1 LNRDDPDA
9 HEKGSEL
16 MPDENAPETPS
27 QPQAPGKPSAAA
39 SPAAPPAAATPSTET
54 PAAPAAKAPATTP
67 APAAKPPATPASAP
81 AAAASSAAAP
91 TATAVATEPEA
102 PAPPKVKPKK
112 ATQRACDEKDA
123 KGKLCCGHLK
133 RWYDYPKEIEA
144 LVGKQAEI
152 YRCEFC
158 QTIYKP
164 DRSKMPHSY
173 TLRY

>member
-1 LNRDDPDA
+1 
-9 HEKGSEL
+9 
-16 MPDENAPETPS
+16 MPEPTAPETP
-27 QPQAPGKPSAAA
+27 PQAAT
-39 SPAAPPAAATPSTET
+39 AP
-54 PAAPAAKAPATTP
+54 P
-67 APAAKPPATPASAP
+67 APAAAVATPAEP
-81 AAAASSAAAP
+81 A
-91 TATAVATEPEA
+91 A
-102 PAPPKVKPKK
+102 PAPPKIKPKK
-112 ATQRACDEKDA
+112 VTQRACDEKDE

-164 DRSKMPHSY
+164 DLFKTPHSY

>member
-1 LNRDDPDA
+1 
-9 HEKGSEL
+9 
-16 MPDENAPETPS
+16 MPDSNGPTPP
-27 QPQAPGKPSAAA
+27 QPQAPATTPAA
-39 SPAAPPAAATPSTET
+39 SPSSVPPAAATPSAPS
-54 PAAPAAKAPATTP
+54 PA
-67 APAAKPPATPASAP
+67 APAAKPPAAPASASAP
-81 AAAASSAAAP
+81 TATAPTATAPTAAAP
-91 TATAVATEPEA
+91 AATAVATEPEA
-102 PAPPKVKPKK
+102 PAAPKIKPKK
-112 ATQRACDEKDA
+112 STQRACDEKDA

-164 DRSKMPHSY
+164 DLSKTPHSY

>member
-1 LNRDDPDA
+1 ML
-9 HEKGSEL
+9 
-16 MPDENAPETPS
+16 DENAPETLS
-27 QPQAPGKPSAAA
+27 QPSAPAKMPAAPA
-39 SPAAPPAAATPSTET
+39 AAPPAAATSSGEA
-54 PAAPAAKAPATTP
+54 PAAPAAKATATP
-67 APAAKPPATPASAP
+67 APAAKPPAATPASSP
-81 AAAASSAAAP
+81 AAAASSAASP
-91 TATAVATEPEA
+91 TRTVTTEPEA
-102 PAPPKVKPKK
+102 PAAPKVKSKK

-144 LVGKQAEI
+144 LVGKKTEI

-164 DRSKMPHSY
+164 DRSKTPHSY